1 MGVSIECYRSRI
13 GTFKNASCSKLKSTN
28 EMYPNHTKNV
38 KLKQNF
44 SKFIAVI
51 SVLLLIS
58 VQTSNSSESVICI
71 HPLGRNTIFDR
82 KHFQPSGKTYQ
93 GEKSLVNL
101 EYSSNHFHPCGRKL
115 SHSRFHIHNLSKA
128 ANGEHLRN
136 LHPYGKRFHPNC
148 KTAHVGKIEINLFQI
163 LSIPGGR
170 ASNTFR
176 TKTFRKL
183 AEGGN
188 IAVLQ

>member
-44 SKFIAVI
+44 SKFITVI

-58 VQTSNSSESVICI
+58 VQTSNSSECSICI

-115 SHSRFHIHNLSKA
+115 SHSRFHIHNLSKS
-128 ANGEHLRN
+128 ANGEHLRTLILMVN
-136 LHPYGKRFHPNC
+136 VSIPLARQLMLEKLSSLLHL
-148 KTAHVGKIEINLFQI
+148 INLFQI
-163 LSIPGGR
+163 LSIQV
-170 ASNTFR
+170 
-176 TKTFRKL
+176 
-183 AEGGN
+183 EE
-188 IAVLQ
+188 LQTLSEQKHLEN